1 MSAQRPGG
9 GAPPSRPAGPGFG
22 RPPAGMFGAA
32 EKPKDF
38 RATVQRLVVYLRPF
52 WGQILLV
59 IVFAIAST
67 AFAIVSPRILGNVT
81 NKVVSGYTEGRAYDR
96 FMEEL
101 PPGVEIAPGETGAEV
116 LAKLP
121 ADAQAQIPEDDR
133 SAVEKLDLSH
143 RPGIDFDAI
152 LRLVWWL
159 IALYILSSIFAYIQ
173 AWVMAGVS
181 QQVTYDLR
189 EAISS
194 KIDRLPLRYFDSRTH
209 GDVISRVTNDIDTV
223 GTTLNQSMS
232 QLITSVITIVGVLV
246 LMITISWKLTLLALL
261 VLPLSTLLMRF
272 VIGRSQGYFVQQ
284 QASLGQLNGQIEEM
298 FSGHTVMKAF
308 GGEERS
314 IATFDRINDKLHESA
329 WKSQFISGLMMP
341 AMIFVGNIGFVGV
354 AVLGGYL
361 AIQGQVKIGDIQAFI
376 QYMNQFNQPVAQVAS
391 IANVM
396 QSTAAAAE
404 RVFEFL
410 DEEEEVADPAN
421 PRRLSRVRGE
431 VEFDHVVFGYDPEK
445 VIVKNFSAHILPG
458 QRVAIVGPTGAGK
471 TTMVNLLM
479 RFYDPDSGEIRID
492 GVSTRDMTRSDV
504 RRLFGMVLQ
513 DSWLFTGTIEENIA
527 YGNTGATPEQVRSA
541 AEAAHADHFIRAL
554 PGGYAME
561 LNEEADNI
569 SAGEKQLLTIAR
581 AMLADAPMLILD
593 EATSSV
599 DTRTEAL
606 IQEAMDRLM
615 QGRTSFVIAHRLS
628 TIKNADLI
636 LVMRDGNV
644 IEQGNHGELMALGGF
659 YADLYNSQFTV
670 PLAAD

>member
-1 MSAQRPGG
+1 
-9 GAPPSRPAGPGFG
+9 
-22 RPPAGMFGAA
+22 MFGAA

-81 NKVVSGYTEGRAYDR
+81 NKVVSGYTQGRAYDR
-96 FMEEL
+96 FVEEL

-121 ADAQAQIPEDDR
+121 ADVQAQIPESDR

-143 RPGIDFDAI
+143 RPGIDFDSI

-159 IALYILSSIFAYIQ
+159 IALYVLSSIFAYIQ

-189 EAISS
+189 EAISN
-194 KIDRLPLRYFDSRTH
+194 KIDRLPLRYFDTRTH
-209 GDVISRVTNDIDTV
+209 GDVISRVTNDVDTV

-410 DEEEEVADPAN
+410 DEPEEVSDSAN
-421 PRRLSRVRGE
+421 PRRLSRVRGD
-431 VEFDHVVFGYDPEK
+431 VEFDRVVFGYDPEK

-492 GVSTRDMTRSDV
+492 GVSTREMTRSDV

-527 YGNTGATPEQVRSA
+527 YGNTDATPEQVRAA

-606 IQEAMDRLM
+606 IQEAMERLM

-644 IEQGNHGELMALGGF
+644 IEQGSHRELMALGGF